1 MNGVLT
7 GLSSDFEAAYLHTD
21 RLSIPPKKLLQ
32 AFCPVRSECQIMEQT
47 DFNILFCWLAGLDMD
62 YRVRSA
68 GTYCHNRD
76 AVAIACAVISMVKN
90 LDSCIV
96 AEGARPKT
104 KSGFCI
110 FWTTRLAKAICS
122 ASK

>member
-47 DFNILFCWLAGLDMD
+47 DFNILFCWLVGLDMD

-90 LDSCIV
+90 LDFCIV
-96 AEGARPKT
+96 AEEARPK
-104 KSGFCI
+104 
-110 FWTTRLAKAICS
+110 LVV
-122 ASK
+122 